1 MRQKDALDHNLKK
14 EGIPLNYI
22 QSSPPNFIYGTA
34 WKAEATADL
43 VKLAISAGFSAI
55 DTANQKKHYR
65 EDYVG
70 VALKELFENGLERS
84 SLFLQSKFTFVQG
97 QDHRIPYDPDASFAE
112 QVRASFRSTL
122 SNLHTD
128 YLDSFLLH
136 GPLSRSGM
144 TDGDWEVWQEMEA
157 LYDDEMTLA
166 IGLSNV
172 SGTHLRQVIDLGK
185 VKPSY
190 VQNRC
195 FAVQGWDHEVRSICR
210 ENDILY
216 QGFSLLTANQQV
228 LEDARIQM
236 LADRHE
242 VTPEQI
248 IFRASQQMGMIP
260 LTGTSNEKHMRQD
273 LSCCEFELSDSE
285 MVLIE
290 TISG

>member
-1 MRQKDALDHNLKK
+1 MNEFQEK
-14 EGIPLNYI
+14 EGVPLNYI
-22 QSSPPNFIYGTA
+22 KSSLRPSFIYGTA
-34 WKAEATADL
+34 WKGEATADL
-43 VKLAISAGFSAI
+43 VKLALSSGFSAI

-70 VALKELFENGLERS
+70 MALKDLFDQGLERS

-112 QVRASFRSTL
+112 QVRDSFQSTL

-128 YLDSFLLH
+128 YLDSYLLH
-136 GPLSRSGM
+136 GPLARNGM
-144 TDGDWEVWQEMEA
+144 TDGDWEVWYAMEA
-157 LYDDEMTLA
+157 LYDEEKTLA

-185 VKPSY
+185 VKPDF

-195 FAVQGWDHEVRSICR
+195 FAAQGWDREVRAICR
-210 ENDILY
+210 ENDIAY

-236 LADRHE
+236 LADRYE
-242 VTPEQI
+242 VTPQQI
-248 IFRASQQMGMIP
+248 IFRAAQQMGMIP
-260 LTGTSNEKHMRQD
+260 LTGTSSEKHMRQD
-273 LSCCEFELSDSE
+273 LNCSEFELSDLE
-285 MVLIE
+285 ILLVE
-290 TISG
+290 TISGLD